1 MLIFRLSAGSV
12 FFWSYFYFGCCQ
24 CAEFIFGKTSTLTSN
39 QRQLKLVRQ
48 TIYGGQAIVAAVTAK
63 SRHRE
68 QPANQPA
75 QQHSIYIDFNCA
87 FSTQN
92 DAPLLCY
99 VRPCLCLFFVRVC
112 SGHSTKYVTHI
123 VTDKVH
129 STYSHPKKCFS
140 SIFSVYML
148 QKQRDRESGN
158 HHEMGTQWQ

>member
-12 FFWSYFYFGCCQ
+12 FFCSYFYFGCCQ
-24 CAEFIFGKTSTLTSN
+24 CAERIFGKTSTLTSN

-48 TIYGGQAIVAAVTAK
+48 TIYGGRQQQQQLQQNRDTEN
-63 SRHRE
+63 S
-68 QPANQPA
+68 QPAS

-140 SIFSVYML
+140 SIFSVYVL